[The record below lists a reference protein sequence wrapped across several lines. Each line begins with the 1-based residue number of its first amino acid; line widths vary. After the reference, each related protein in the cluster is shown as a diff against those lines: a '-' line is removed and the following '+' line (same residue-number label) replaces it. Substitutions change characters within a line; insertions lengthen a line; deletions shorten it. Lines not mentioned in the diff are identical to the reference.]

1 MISSQSQRH
10 EHPDRYPRIE
20 SWLHAHFKDRAAN
33 FPLTE
38 SVCRFLS
45 ERLPQDDGLDVK
57 EAVAQGLS
65 IADLL
70 SQLHMDDTSLAVAV
84 LYSTAPF
91 LKTSDDEL
99 TTRFGAEV
107 ATLLGGVRRIAE
119 IRPIRIDDRDESHL
133 QSEQLRKM
141 LLAMAVDIR
150 VVMVRLAERVVCMRS
165 MTRSSPE
172 EQQRMVREVLDIYA
186 PLANRLGIWQLKWE
200 LEDLSLRYMEPALY
214 KRIAKL
220 LDERRVDRESYIDEV
235 VETVREECARA
246 GVTNAEV
253 TGRPKHIYSIWRK
266 MERKHLDY
274 QEIYD
279 VRGIRILV
287 DDIKSCYTALGMIH
301 SRWQYIPG
309 EFDDYIA
316 TPKENGYR
324 SIHTAVIGPEG
335 KVVEIQIRTYEM
347 HEHNELGVA
356 AHWRYKEGGGSEAE
370 FDRKIA
376 WLRQLL
382 DWRKVATEEGDIID
396 RFRSAVFQGRIYV
409 FSPKGRVVDLPDSA
423 TPLDFAYAIHT
434 DVGHCCRG
442 AKVDG
447 QIVPLTYHLQS
458 GECVEVLTTKHPNPS
473 RDWLNTQLGYLTTS
487 RARNKVQHW
496 FRQQD
501 REKNIA
507 AGRQIMDRELKRMGL
522 TAVRR
527 EALAGRL
534 GYDDVDEMQLAV
546 AYNECKV
553 TRFLNAAQD
562 LARREGEREDETL
575 PLVSPTE
582 DRQRGKG
589 IYVQGVGNLLTNIA
603 QCCKPV
609 PGDAISGYITIG
621 RGISIHRSDC
631 ANLERCRER
640 HPERV
645 IGLDW
650 GTEHSETYP
659 VDIRIK
665 AFDRQGLLRDITAV
679 ITSNK
684 VNLIGVRTHTD
695 KRAHIARMRL
705 TIEIPDLDSLGKL
718 LMQIAQLPN
727 ILDVSRV
734 QQ

>member
-1 MISSQSQRH
+1 MNSSLGQRH
-10 EHPDRYPRIE
+10 EHLDRYPRIE
-20 SWLHAHFKDRAAN
+20 AWLYAHFKDRSATE

-38 SVCRFLS
+38 SVCHFLI
-45 ERLPQDDGLDVK
+45 EQLPSDAPPVK
-57 EAVAQGLS
+57 EAIAEGLA

-70 SQLHMDDTSLAVAV
+70 FQLHMDDTSLVVAI
-84 LYSTAPF
+84 LYAAAPL
-91 LKTSDDEL
+91 LKATDEAL
-99 TTRFGAEV
+99 STRFGSEIV
-107 ATLLGGVRRIAE
+107 SLLSGVRRIAD
-119 IRPIRIDDRDESHL
+119 IRPIQIDDRDESHL

-141 LLAMAVDIR
+141 LLAMATDIR
-150 VVMVRLAERVVCMRS
+150 VVMIRLAERVVCMRA
-165 MTRSSPE
+165 MTRYPE
-172 EQQRMVREVLDIYA
+172 KQRQRMAQEILDIYA

-200 LEDLSLRYMEPALY
+200 LEDLSLRYLEPELY
-214 KRIAKL
+214 KRIARL
-220 LDERRVDRESYIDEV
+220 LDERRVDRESYIAEV
-235 VETVREECARA
+235 VNVIRDECARA
-246 GVTNAEV
+246 GIVGAKV

-266 MERKHLDY
+266 MERKHLNY

-279 VRGIRILV
+279 VRGVRILV
-287 DDIKSCYTALGMIH
+287 DDINSCYTALGMIH

-324 SIHTAVIGPEG
+324 SIHTAVIGPQG
-335 KVVEIQIRTYEM
+335 KVVEIQIRTVEM

-356 AHWRYKEGGGSEAE
+356 AHWRYKEGGGSEDE

-382 DWRKVATEEGDIID
+382 DWRDVVTDDGDIID
-396 RFRSAVFQGRIYV
+396 RFRTAVFQGRIYV
-409 FSPKGRVVDLPDSA
+409 FSPKGRVVDLPLGG
-423 TPLDFAYAIHT
+423 TPLDFAYSIHT

-447 QIVPLTYHLQS
+447 QMVPLTYQLQS
-458 GECVEVLTTKHPNPS
+458 GQCVEVLTGKRPSPS
-473 RDWLNTQLGYLTTS
+473 RDWLNSHLGYLKTS

-501 REKNIA
+501 REKNVV

-522 TAVRR
+522 TSIRR

-534 GYDDVDEMQLAV
+534 GYDDVAEMQLAV
-546 AYNECKV
+546 AYSECKV
-553 TRFLNAAQD
+553 TRFLNAAQE
-562 LARREGEREDETL
+562 LARHALDQEVEHV
-575 PLVSPTE
+575 PLVRPT
-582 DRQRGKG
+582 DGGQRGKG
-589 IYVQGVGNLLTNIA
+589 VFVQGVGNLLTNIA

-609 PGDAISGYITIG
+609 PGDTISGYITIG

-631 ANLERCRER
+631 ANLERCLEC

-650 GTEHSETYP
+650 GIEADQTYP

-684 VNLIGVRTHTD
+684 VNLIGMRTHSD
-695 KRAHIARMRL
+695 KRAHVARMRL
-705 TIEIPDLDSLGKL
+705 TVEIPDLDCLSKL
-718 LMQIAQLPN
+718 LMQIGQLPN

-734 QQ
+734 HH

>member
-1 MISSQSQRH
+1 MISSPGQRH

-20 SWLHAHFKDRAAN
+20 AWLYSHFKDRSSE
-33 FPLTE
+33 FPLTDA
-38 SVCRFLS
+38 VCHFLGD
-45 ERLPQDDGLDVK
+45 RLPPDEPPIREALAEGL
-57 EAVAQGLS
+57 A

-70 SQLHMDDTSLAVAV
+70 YQLHMDDTSLAVAV
-84 LYSTAPF
+84 LYSTVPC
-91 LKTSDDEL
+91 LKITDEDL
-99 TTRFGAEV
+99 TTRFGQEV
-107 ATLLGGVRRIAE
+107 TSLLDGVRRIAE

-141 LLAMAVDIR
+141 LLAMAADIR
-150 VVMVRLAERVVCMRS
+150 VVMIRLAERVICMRG
-165 MTRSSPE
+165 MTRSSE
-172 EQQRMVREVLDIYA
+172 ERQQRMAREVLDIYA
-186 PLANRLGIWQLKWE
+186 PLANRLGIWQIKWE
-200 LEDLSLRYMEPALY
+200 LEDLSLRYLEPTRY
-214 KRIAKL
+214 KRIARL
-220 LDERRVDRESYIDEV
+220 LDERRVDRESYINKV
-235 VETVREECARA
+235 VDDVREECERA
-246 GVTNAEV
+246 GIVGANV

-287 DDIKSCYTALGMIH
+287 DDIKDCYTALGMIH

-324 SIHTAVIGPEG
+324 SIHTAVIGPQG
-335 KVVEIQIRTYEM
+335 KVVEIQIRTFAM

-382 DWRKVATEEGDIID
+382 DWRNVATEEGDIID

-409 FSPKGRVVDLPDSA
+409 FSPKGRVMDLPEGA
-423 TPLDFAYAIHT
+423 TPLDFAYSIHT

-442 AKVDG
+442 AKVNG
-447 QIVPLTYHLQS
+447 QIVPLTYKLQS
-458 GECVEVLTTKHPNPS
+458 GQCVEILTTKRPNPS
-473 RDWLNTQLGYLTTS
+473 RDWLNTQLGYLKTS

-507 AGRQIMDRELKRMGL
+507 AGRQIVDRELKRMGL
-522 TAVRR
+522 TAIRR
-527 EALAGRL
+527 EALASRL

-553 TRFLNAAQD
+553 TRFLNAAQE
-562 LARREGEREDETL
+562 LERREGAQEAESL

-582 DRQRGKG
+582 GGKSGKG
-589 IYVQGVGNLLTNIA
+589 VYVQGVGNLLTNIA
-603 QCCKPV
+603 QCCKPL
-609 PGDAISGYITIG
+609 PGDSISGYITIG
-621 RGISIHRSDC
+621 RGISIHRADC

-650 GTEHSETYP
+650 GGDVNETYP

-705 TIEIPDLDSLGKL
+705 TIEIPDLDCLGKL

-727 ILDVSRV
+727 VLDVGRVSR
-734 QQ
+734 

>member
-1 MISSQSQRH
+1 V
-10 EHPDRYPRIE
+10 
-20 SWLHAHFKDRAAN
+20 
-33 FPLTE
+33 TE
-38 SVCRFLS
+38 VVA
-45 ERLPQDDGLDVK
+45 EGL
-57 EAVAQGLS
+57 A

-70 SQLHMDDTSLAVAV
+70 FQLRMDDTSLVVAI
-84 LYSTAPF
+84 LYATAP
-91 LKTSDDEL
+91 LMQVTDEALSDQ
-99 TTRFGAEV
+99 FGQEV
-107 ATLLGGVRRIAE
+107 VALLRSVRRIAE

-141 LLAMAVDIR
+141 LLAMATDIR
-150 VVMVRLAERVVCMRS
+150 VVMIRLAERVVCMRA
-165 MTRSSPE
+165 MTQYPE
-172 EQQRMVREVLDIYA
+172 ERRQRMAREVLDIYA

-200 LEDLSLRYMEPALY
+200 LEDLSLRYLEPALY
-214 KRIAKL
+214 KRIARL

-235 VETVREECARA
+235 VEVIRGECGRSEIVGAK
-246 GVTNAEV
+246 VS
-253 TGRPKHIYSIWRK
+253 GRPKHIYSIWRK
-266 MERKHLDY
+266 MERKHLNY

-279 VRGIRILV
+279 VRGVRILV
-287 DDIKSCYTALGMIH
+287 DDINSCYSALGMIH

-324 SIHTAVIGPEG
+324 SIHTAVIGPQG
-335 KVVEIQIRTYEM
+335 KVVEIQIRTFEM

-356 AHWRYKEGGGSEAE
+356 AHWRYKEGGDSEAE

-382 DWRKVATEEGDIID
+382 DWRDVITEEGDIID
-396 RFRSAVFQGRIYV
+396 RFRTAVFQGRIYV
-409 FSPKGRVVDLPDSA
+409 FSPKGRVVDLPQGA

-447 QIVPLTYHLQS
+447 QMVPLIYQLQS
-458 GECVEVLTTKHPNPS
+458 GQCLEILTTKRASPS
-473 RDWLNTQLGYLTTS
+473 RDWLNSQLGYLKTS

-501 REKNIA
+501 REKNVV

-522 TAVRR
+522 TSIRR
-527 EALAGRL
+527 EALASRL
-534 GYDDVDEMQLAV
+534 GYEDVDEMQLAV

-553 TRFLNAAQD
+553 TRFLSVAQEM
-562 LARREGEREDETL
+562 ARHELDREEERL
-575 PLVSPTE
+575 PLVRPTE
-582 DRQRGKG
+582 DGQHGRGV
-589 IYVQGVGNLLTNIA
+589 YVQGVGNLLTNMA

-609 PGDAISGYITIG
+609 PGDTISGYITIG
-621 RGISIHRSDC
+621 RGISAHRSDC
-631 ANLERCRER
+631 ANLKRCLER

-650 GTEHSETYP
+650 GPEADETYP

-679 ITSNK
+679 VTSSK
-684 VNLIGVRTHTD
+684 VNLIGMRTHTN

-705 TIEIPDLDSLGKL
+705 TVEIPDLDCLSRL

-727 ILDVSRV
+727 VLDVSRV
-734 QQ
+734 NR

>member
-1 MISSQSQRH
+1 MISSPGQRQ
-10 EHPDRYPRIE
+10 EHPDRYPRIGT
-20 SWLHAHFKDRAAN
+20 WLHSHFKDRSAE

-38 SVCRFLS
+38 SVCHFLVECLS
-45 ERLPQDDGLDVK
+45 PDELPIK
-57 EAVAQGLS
+57 EAVAEALS

-70 SQLHMDDTSLAVAV
+70 NRLHMDDTSLAVAL
-84 LYSTAPF
+84 LYATVPC
-91 LKTSDDEL
+91 LKVTDEDL
-99 TTRFGAEV
+99 GTRFGQEAMS
-107 ATLLGGVRRIAE
+107 LLDGVRRIAE
-119 IRPIRIDDRDESHL
+119 IRPIRIDNRDESHL

-150 VVMVRLAERVVCMRS
+150 VVMIRLAERVVCMRS
-165 MTRSSPE
+165 MPRSPE
-172 EQQRMVREVLDIYA
+172 ERQQRMAREVLDIYA

-200 LEDLSLRYMEPALY
+200 LEDLSLRYLEPALY
-214 KRIAKL
+214 KRIARL
-220 LDERRVDRESYIDEV
+220 LDERRVDRESYITKV
-235 VETVREECARA
+235 VDIVREECERA
-246 GVTNAEV
+246 GIVDANV

-301 SRWQYIPG
+301 ARWQHIPG

-324 SIHTAVIGPEG
+324 SIHTAVIGPED
-335 KVVEIQIRTYEM
+335 KVVEIQIRTVAM

-382 DWRKVATEEGDIID
+382 DWRNVVTEEGDIID
-396 RFRSAVFQGRIYV
+396 RFRNAVFQGRIYV
-409 FSPKGRVVDLPDSA
+409 FSPKGRVVDLTEGA

-442 AKVDG
+442 AKVNG
-447 QIVPLTYHLQS
+447 QIVPLTYQLQS
-458 GECVEVLTTKHPNPS
+458 GECVEVLTTKRLKPS
-473 RDWLNTQLGYLTTS
+473 RDWLNSQLGYLKTS
-487 RARNKVQHW
+487 RARNKVQYW

-507 AGRQIMDRELKRMGL
+507 AGRQIMDRDLKRMGL
-522 TAVRR
+522 TAIRR
-527 EALAGRL
+527 EALAAKL

-562 LARREGEREDETL
+562 LACREGVQEAESL

-582 DRQRGKG
+582 GGQYGKG
-589 IYVQGVGNLLTNIA
+589 VYVQGVGDLLTNIA

-621 RGISIHRSDC
+621 RGISIHRADC

-640 HPERV
+640 NPERV
-645 IGLDW
+645 VGLDW
-650 GTEHSETYP
+650 GGDVDDTYP

-665 AFDRQGLLRDITAV
+665 AFDRQGLLRDITSV
-679 ITSNK
+679 ITSNR

-705 TIEIPDLDSLGKL
+705 TIEIPDLDCLGKL

-727 ILDVSRV
+727 VLDVSRV
-734 QQ
+734 NQ